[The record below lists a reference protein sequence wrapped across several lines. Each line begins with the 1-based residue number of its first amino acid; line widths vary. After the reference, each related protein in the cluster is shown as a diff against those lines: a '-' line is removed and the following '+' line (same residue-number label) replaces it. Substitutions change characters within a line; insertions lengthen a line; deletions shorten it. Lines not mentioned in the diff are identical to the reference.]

1 MKLDK
6 VLIAKKTEISVIITH
21 SVMWLELGLRMG
33 METGGDIQV
42 WKEVHLET
50 SHEHPGT
57 VDGT

>member
-1 MKLDK
+1 M
-6 VLIAKKTEISVIITH
+6 IAKKTEIRVIITH
-21 SVMWLELGLRMG
+21 SVVWLELGLRMG